1 MKILFTQDALVNAG
15 AERSHLKILSRF
27 SKEVDVGF
35 VYFYPK
41 HDLKEDY
48 ERAGIRLFFHR
59 GLCLHRP
66 LLKSD
71 I

>member
-1 MKILFTQDALVNAG
+1 MKLLFTQDTLG
-15 AERSHLKILSRF
+15 IGGTEKSHLDILSRF
-27 SKEVDVGF
+27 SKEIDVSF

-48 ERAGIRLFFHR
+48 ERAGILLFFHR

-66 LLKSD
+66 LYT